1 MIAAHAGA
9 DAADRSEFVDD
20 LARKDRPCLSQS
32 SISRGID
39 DEVGRQF
46 RSVAQNHAPF
56 ANGVDRNAASHG
68 DAAIDD
74 ECTISPAGCAAGNAP
89 KRAGVPR
96 RPYYNWP
103 GNRATLEPKPERC
116 AISTMPTSGLCRPLA
131 QNGLWR
137 RRSLRWSRHN
147 HSASKNARS
156 LSFGRKRPG
165 VATVGAVA
173 ASARSLIPISACR

>member
-1 MIAAHAGA
+1 MTTTPVEIVKVGHSALGDLDGVSLPEGSLAAGGFPTAGA

-46 RSVAQNHAPF
+46 RPVAQNHAPF

-74 ECTISPAGCAAGNAP
+74 EFRGAHVNVEAGGILHSPREEA
-89 KRAGVPR
+89 
-96 RPYYNWP
+96 
-103 GNRATLEPKPERC
+103 
-116 AISTMPTSGLCRPLA
+116 
-131 QNGLWR
+131 
-137 RRSLRWSRHN
+137 
-147 HSASKNARS
+147 
-156 LSFGRKRPG
+156 
-165 VATVGAVA
+165 
-173 ASARSLIPISACR
+173 